1 MCTWTACGLGSM
13 VRSSWK
19 IYGTCQRFW
28 RCHAA
33 GVGLGAIISKDA
45 TELDL
50 LSRKITLKGMM
61 NKIYTC
67 TFFFLTLRKDLF
79 RYSKVVSV

>member
-1 MCTWTACGLGSM
+1 M
-13 VRSSWK
+13 
-19 IYGTCQRFW
+19 
-28 RCHAA
+28 

-67 TFFFLTLRKDLF
+67 TFFFFLTLRKDLF
-79 RYSKVVSV
+79 RYSKVVSI